1 MITNPP
7 GTSDVRP
14 VQIVYYVNNVSTM
27 PRECQGIHPDAGS
40 DSCRPAPGSRI
51 WGEDHVT
58 KKGTIDQEILVDA
71 AMRVGR
77 RVGFERI
84 TMRMVADEL
93 GVSPMAAY
101 RHVPSREALINL
113 VTDRLAATV
122 TVPGSGAGTWDER
135 LRQIELDAFA
145 ARAAFPGQPDSAELA
160 GGPEHDRLA
169 GGVLDILAEAGLSE
183 EEAAVAFEV
192 IWAYFQ
198 GQLRVCEPLLR
209 ARAEGDDVPDTP
221 MAPSLARVMDRL
233 PGTTPEDFFE
243 LGLEI
248 FLDGLRARLANR
260 QRPDAQAQH
269 LDAAQVSPTTPPTT
283 RRRRKSPI
291 SSAV

>member
-1 MITNPP
+1 
-7 GTSDVRP
+7 
-14 VQIVYYVNNVSTM
+14 
-27 PRECQGIHPDAGS
+27 
-40 DSCRPAPGSRI
+40 
-51 WGEDHVT
+51 VT
-58 KKGTIDQEILVDA
+58 KKGTIDQEILADA

-77 RVGFERI
+77 RVGFDRV

-113 VTDRLAATV
+113 VTDRLASAV
-122 TVPGSGAGTWDER
+122 TVPDPAVGAWDER
-135 LRQIELDAFA
+135 LRQIEHDAFA
-145 ARAAFPGQPDSAELA
+145 ARAVFPGQPDSAELA

-169 GGVLDILAEAGLSE
+169 DGVLDILTEAGLTD

-209 ARAEGDDVPDTP
+209 ARADGDEAPEAP

-248 FLDGLRARLANR
+248 FLDGLRARLAAR
-260 QRPDAQAQH
+260 DSGAQAAH
-269 LDAAQVSPTTPPTT
+269 LDSSGQVPPTVPPTT
-283 RRRRKSPI
+283 RRSRRSSI